1 MIERFEKFSYAIFE
15 ISRCWHKIAADELE
29 EYGLKGAY
37 ATYLTTLYR
46 HPEGI
51 TAARLTELCGRD
63 KADVSRAMAVLE
75 SKGLLLREGASYRAL
90 LKLTEEGCAAAEH
103 VCRRA
108 ALVVEKAGRQLT
120 EEQRENFYQALDLIG
135 GSLRQISR
143 DGLPRE

>member
-1 MIERFEKFSYAIFE
+1 MVERFERFSLALFE
-15 ISRCWHKIAADELE
+15 MSHCWHKIAADELE

-63 KADVSRAMAVLE
+63 KADVSRAMSALE
-75 SKGLLLREGASYRAL
+75 AKGLLRREGASYRAL
-90 LKLTEEGCAAAEH
+90 LKLTEAGQTAAEH

-108 ALVVEKAGRQLT
+108 ALAVEEAGHSLT
-120 EEQRENFYQALDLIG
+120 DLQRENFYQALELIG
-135 GSLRQISR
+135 AELRRISR
-143 DGLPRE
+143 DGLPR